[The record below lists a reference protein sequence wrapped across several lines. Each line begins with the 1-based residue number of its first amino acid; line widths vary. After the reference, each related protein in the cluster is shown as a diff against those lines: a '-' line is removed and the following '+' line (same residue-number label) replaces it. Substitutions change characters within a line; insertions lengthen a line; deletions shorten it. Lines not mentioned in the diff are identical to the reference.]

1 MVLKLWND
9 ISIQNCKVYESTLV
23 VNNKKL
29 YIQLPIC
36 KISSFNGSMLYV
48 EFIHKT
54 GIERIMSNLDQN
66 VFKNE
71 SHLKS
76 VLNGKMRLFIND
88 KTITLSENNKN
99 IHWTDI
105 DETLGIKAI
114 IHMEYIWSGNKIKAI
129 HWVITQMQ
137 CINYKK
143 FSFISETVLSHPPV
157 PPPPPLPTS
166 SLPIKIGGPPPPP
179 PPPPPPM
186 MKTHTIVIKKG
197 TKNTQNTP
205 KPKPPSLSDIL
216 NMKSLLKKTPP
227 EEVNPPVL
235 SIDDEDNDDDTTTS
249 FSIFKNRLMS
259 IFT

>member
-9 ISIQNCKVYESTLV
+9 NSIQNCKLCESTLV

-36 KISSFNGSMLYV
+36 KISSFNGGMLYV

-54 GIERIMSNLDQN
+54 DIERIMSNLDQN

-76 VLNGKMRLFIND
+76 VLNGRMRLFIND
-88 KTITLSENNKN
+88 KTITLSESNKN

-114 IHMEYIWSGNKIKAI
+114 IHMEYIWNGNKIKAI

-143 FSFISETVLSHPPV
+143 FSFISDAIPVPSV
-157 PPPPPLPTS
+157 PPPPPSTI
-166 SLPIKIGGPPPPP
+166 PIKMGGPPPPP

-197 TKNTQNTP
+197 QKNTKQPQNT
-205 KPKPPSLSDIL
+205 PKPPSLSDIL

-227 EEVNPPVL
+227 EEVKQPVL
-235 SIDDEDNDDDTTTS
+235 SIDDEDNDDDCNTTTP